1 MKLGKKMAY
10 QKVNADLRTP
20 GHSQYLDNDDIQ
32 ATALD
37 LEWDMEKEL
46 EEPAF
51 DQFQPDNAETQN
63 LGQSET
69 LNLHL
74 DSIQPATSPKGRFQR
89 LQEESDYVTHYTRS
103 TPKSNHCN
111 FCYLLKLICTAT
123 ILFIFGIL
131 IGYYAHTNCPPDAT
145 PSRSIDPH
153 LYQDIL
159 NTIKAEDIKKSF
171 R

>member
-1 MKLGKKMAY
+1 MAY
-10 QKVNADLRTP
+10 QKVNADQRAP
-20 GHSQYLDNDDIQ
+20 GHSHYLDSDDLQ

-46 EEPAF
+46 EEPGF
-51 DQFQPDNAETQN
+51 EQFQLDRAENQN
-63 LGQSET
+63 LENSET
-69 LNLHL
+69 ADLNL

-103 TPKSNHCN
+103 APKSKPCN
-111 FCYLLKLICTAT
+111 FCCLLKIFCTAI

-131 IGYYAHTNCPPDAT
+131 IGYYAHKKCPSNAT
-145 PSRSIDPH
+145 SSGKLDLQ
-153 LYQDIL
+153 LYQEIL
-159 NTIKAEDIKKSF
+159 KTIQAEDIKKSF

>member
-1 MKLGKKMAY
+1 MAY
-10 QKVNADLRTP
+10 QKVNADLRTSGNSP
-20 GHSQYLDNDDIQ
+20 YLDNDDIQ

-46 EEPAF
+46 EEPGF
-51 DQFQPDNAETQN
+51 DQFQQDNAETQN
-63 LGQSET
+63 LGHSET
-69 LNLHL
+69 LDLHL

-89 LQEESDYVTHYTRS
+89 LEEEPDYVTHYTRS
-103 TPKSNHCN
+103 APKRKYCN
-111 FCYLLKLICTAT
+111 FCYLLKIVCTAT

-131 IGYYAHTNCPPDAT
+131 IGYYAHMNCPSDAT
-145 PSRSIDPH
+145 PSGTKDLQ

-159 NTIKAEDIKKSF
+159 KTIKAEDIKKYF